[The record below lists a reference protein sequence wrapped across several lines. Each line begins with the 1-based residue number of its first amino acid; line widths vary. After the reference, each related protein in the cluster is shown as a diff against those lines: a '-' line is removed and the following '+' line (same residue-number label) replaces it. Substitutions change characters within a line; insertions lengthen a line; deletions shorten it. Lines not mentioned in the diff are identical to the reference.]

1 LLIYAEI
8 TGFSIHFI
16 THIFFV
22 SVKLRESEFFSV
34 VGLADIC
41 LIFEVHQP
49 FRLNRNFSLEVVKR
63 RKIGIKDLE
72 EIYFD
77 QNLNREIFMRV
88 SERCYLPASKI
99 ILEQIDRFRYE
110 KKPFKVSFSF
120 SGVFLEQCER
130 WNPDLLELFKQIIE
144 TGCVEL
150 LCQTYYHSLASLNN
164 LDRSEFPE
172 QIELHRQTIKE
183 LFGCTPSVFENTEC
197 LYNDEV
203 ARVAENLGFR
213 AVVTEGADKILGWMS
228 PNYVYRAD
236 GSSISVLLRNYRL
249 SDDIG
254 FRFTSRDW
262 DQYPLTADKYAM
274 WLAHTPGQV
283 IVLFMDY
290 ETFGEHY
297 WAESGILEFLRW
309 LPRETSKWGNLCW
322 STPSEIIN
330 KYPPSGVIS
339 VPPSDTISWADAERD
354 VSAWLGNP
362 QQNTAFNR
370 LNKIG
375 LLVKDINNPSLIRVW
390 RYLQISDHF
399 HYMCAKS
406 GGSGLVHEHFNPYG
420 NPMDAFI
427 AYIDVLLDFEARC
440 KVEAAKPETKYR
452 RLLRRVPIN
461 EGFKFFYGL
470 GMPTQLVAN
479 SLEELYEILKNVSVK
494 SIAFHMERGDFEKWI
509 SSVIG
514 DDELAS
520 RIAGLPKI
528 WNSGDEMRRALLRL
542 LRERISELRKSGRVK
557 G

>member
-1 LLIYAEI
+1 MK
-8 TGFSIHFI
+8 
-16 THIFFV
+16 IFLV
-22 SVKLRESEFFSV
+22 GV
-34 VGLADIC
+34 VRLADIC
-41 LIFEVHQP
+41 LMFEVHQP
-49 FRLNRNFSLEVVKR
+49 LRLNRNFSFEVIKR
-63 RKIGIKDLE
+63 RKTSIRDLE

-77 QNLNREIFMRV
+77 QNLNKDIFMRV
-88 SERCYLPASKI
+88 SERCYFPASGI
-99 ILEQIDRFRYE
+99 ILEQIDKFRGE
-110 KKPFKVSFSF
+110 KKPFKFSFSF

-130 WNPDLLELFKQIIE
+130 WHPDLLELFKQIVE

-172 QIELHRQTIKE
+172 QIELHKQTIKK
-183 LFGCTPSVFENTEC
+183 LFGYTPSVLENTEC

-213 AVVTEGADKILGWMS
+213 AVVTEGADKILGWRS

-254 FRFTSRDW
+254 FRFTLKGW

-309 LPRETSKWGNLCW
+309 LPSEVLKWENLCW

-330 KYPPSGVIS
+330 KYAPSDIIS
-339 VPPSDTISWADAERD
+339 VPPSDTISWADVERD
-354 VSAWLGNP
+354 VSAWLGN
-362 QQNTAFNR
+362 QQQKAAFNK
-370 LNKIG
+370 LNEIG
-375 LLVKDINNPSLIRVW
+375 LLVKDINNSSLTRVW

-399 HYMCAKS
+399 HYMCTK
-406 GGSGLVHEHFNPYG
+406 GGGPGMVHERFNPYG
-420 NPMDAFI
+420 NPIDAFI
-427 AYIDVLLDFEARC
+427 TYIDVLLDFEARC

-452 RLLRRVPIN
+452 RLLRRVPIDK
-461 EGFKFFYGL
+461 GFKFFYGL
-470 GMPTQLVAN
+470 EMPAKLSAN
-479 SLEELYEILKNVSVK
+479 SLEEFYEALKNVSVK
-494 SIAFHMERGDFEKWI
+494 SIAFHMERGDFEKWVSTI
-509 SSVIG
+509 IG
-514 DDELAS
+514 DDELSS
-520 RIAGLPKI
+520 RIAGLPKT
-528 WNSGDEMRRALLRL
+528 WNNKSEMRRALLRL
-542 LRERISELRKSGRVK
+542 LRNRIRELKRLGKVKSDA
-557 G
+557 